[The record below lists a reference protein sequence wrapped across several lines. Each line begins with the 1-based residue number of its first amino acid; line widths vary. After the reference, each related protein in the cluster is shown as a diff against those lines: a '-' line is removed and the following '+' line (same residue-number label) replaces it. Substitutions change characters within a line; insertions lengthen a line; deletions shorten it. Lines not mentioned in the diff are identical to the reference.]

1 MTIYCNVSYQANGKV
16 NLNAVWTLSES
27 PGIIE
32 AIERYAVLP
41 QQIDNDHITGTVSK
55 YYTEISLKPH
65 VRSSSVITVNDL
77 LL

>member
-1 MTIYCNVSYQANGKV
+1 MTIYCSVSYQSNGKV

-32 AIERYAVLP
+32 AIERFAVSP
-41 QQIDNDHITGTVSK
+41 QKIDSDHIAGTVSK
-55 YYTEISLKPH
+55 YYTEISVKPN
-65 VRSSSVITVNDL
+65 VRSSVITVNDL

>member
-1 MTIYCNVSYQANGKV
+1 MTIYCNVSYQSNGKV

-32 AIERYAVLP
+32 AIERFAVLP
-41 QQIDNDHITGTVSK
+41 QQIDSDHIVGTVSK
-55 YYTEISLKPH
+55 YYTEISVKPN
-65 VRSSSVITVNDL
+65 VRSSVITVIDL